1 MLKLVFG
8 LSLFLLTACNKDSSG
23 VNDHVFPII
32 NLQTPTNGQVLPNG
46 VAFHIK
52 GTISDDQYISQA
64 HVHVNNNTTGA
75 ELMDVHLYP
84 NGSSASFDET
94 FTPVAGITYNITIMA
109 QDRATNLSTTTVIV
123 TCN

>member
-1 MLKLVFG
+1 LCF
-8 LSLFLLTACNKDSSG
+8 LTACNKDSSG
-23 VNDHVFPII
+23 VNDHVFPVI
-32 NLQTPTNGQVLPNG
+32 NLQTPASGQVLPNG

-84 NGSSASFDET
+84 NGTSASFDET

-109 QDRATNLSTTTVIV
+109 TDRATNLSTTTVIV